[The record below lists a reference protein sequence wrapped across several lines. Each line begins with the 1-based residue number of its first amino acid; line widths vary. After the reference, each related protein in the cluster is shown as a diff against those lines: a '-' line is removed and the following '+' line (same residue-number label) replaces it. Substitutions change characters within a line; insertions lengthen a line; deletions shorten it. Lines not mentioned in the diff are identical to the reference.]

1 MLCTPQASDPDV
13 DESSELQY
21 SLVKPTSVLDVE
33 ASTGQLYVLDASSVV
48 DPLVTYEVK
57 ATDKYG
63 LFTTTTVEVSRN
75 QDQIEG
81 FCMTFSNYQLRTE
94 QQNRAV
100 NEGKLTK
107 LLTFAPYTGHSETK
121 CK

>member
-13 DESSELQY
+13 DESSELHY